1 MKNRFLSLA
10 IMSGLFLPGCMAAAK
25 QETASFDALSE
36 RYASDA
42 EALAVSAAREISDRH
57 TSYVPIS
64 VDAAPGAFGTALER
78 ELRNNGMTLVDSG
91 GVRLS
96 YKLDVTQQDGKPL
109 GYAEISSSD
118 GKLLCFTRNL
128 GEMRYTAAPSGG
140 ASSSSLVE
148 SRPLPDPAVSTA
160 KAGSPI
166 IGGGKPVE
174 PEKAESAVPSE
185 PVAVAESPVK
195 TVAVTKSGTAAAVA
209 RRSGVPVAD
218 FCRWNNV
225 GPNAMLIEGYQV
237 YLSEPPAGTI
247 PVAAE
252 NPVPV
257 GVAHA
262 AGTPEATLPAPVPA
276 STTLPAHTSARL
288 SLPSA
293 PQKVETKTIAYTPP
307 VSSAPVATP
316 VTPPSPPAPVVE
328 GPRVSPVSSPLSA
341 STSSG
346 DTAAV
351 PASLPADAEI
361 VPVSNPAGMG
371 VRSWEIVKG
380 EMLKAQLER
389 WAADAGY
396 TLIWSAHNDYEMQSN
411 STFNGPFKDAVKA
424 FFGALQSNG
433 HALRVTIFEG
443 NSVVEVSEH

>member
-1 MKNRFLSLA
+1 MKKSFLSLA
-10 IMSGLFLPGCMAAAK
+10 IMSGLFLPGCMAAK
-25 QETASFDALSE
+25 QESASFDALSE

-109 GYAEISSSD
+109 GYAEISCSD

-140 ASSSSLVE
+140 ASSSSLE

-160 KAGSPI
+160 KASSPI
-166 IGGGKPVE
+166 IGGGTAVE
-174 PEKAESAVPSE
+174 PEKRDASPRE

-209 RRSGVPVAD
+209 RRYGVPVRD

-225 GPNAMLIEGYQV
+225 GAGAMLIEGYQV

-252 NPVPV
+252 NPVPA
-257 GVAHA
+257 GVA
-262 AGTPEATLPAPVPA
+262 AGTPEASLPAPVPA
-276 STTLPAHTSARL
+276 STTLPAHTSAKL
-288 SLPSA
+288 SLPSVA
-293 PQKVETKTIAYTPP
+293 PQKVETKTISYTP
-307 VSSAPVATP
+307 VAAP
-316 VTPPSPPAPVVE
+316 VTPPAPPAPVAKGRE
-328 GPRVSPVSSPLSA
+328 GVSPVPSPVPT
-341 STSSG
+341 STPSG
-346 DTAAV
+346 DTASAV
-351 PASLPADAEI
+351 PASLSADAEI
-361 VPVSNPAGMG
+361 IPVSNPAGMG

-389 WAADAGY
+389 WASDAGY

-411 STFNGPFKDAVKA
+411 STFNGSFQAAVKA

-443 NSVVEVSEH
+443 NNVMEVSEH

>member
-1 MKNRFLSLA
+1 MKNSFLSLA

-195 TVAVTKSGTAAAVA
+195 TVAVTQSGTAAAVA
-209 RRSGVPVAD
+209 RRSGVPVDD

-252 NPVPV
+252 NPVPA
-257 GVAHA
+257 GVA
-262 AGTPEATLPAPVPA
+262 AGTPGATLPVPA
-276 STTLPAHTSARL
+276 STTLPAHTSAKL

-293 PQKVETKTIAYTPP
+293 APQKTETISYMP
-307 VSSAPVATP
+307 P
-316 VTPPSPPAPVVE
+316 VTPPSPPAPVAE
-328 GPRVSPVSSPLSA
+328 GPRVSPVSSPLPA
-341 STSSG
+341 STPSG
-346 DTAAV
+346 DTAAAV

-361 VPVSNPAGMG
+361 IPVSNPAGIG

-389 WAADAGY
+389 WATDAGY

-411 STFNGPFKDAVKA
+411 STFNGSFQAAVKA
-424 FFGALQSNG
+424 FFGALQSGG

-443 NSVVEVSEH
+443 NNVMEVSEH

>member
-1 MKNRFLSLA
+1 MIMKKKSLTIA
-10 IMSGLFLPGCMAAAK
+10 LMAGLFLPGCTAAK
-25 QETASFDALSE
+25 QETASFDALSD

-42 EALAVSAAREISDRH
+42 EALAVAAAREISDRH
-57 TSYVPIS
+57 TSHVPLS

-78 ELRNNGMTLVDSG
+78 ELHSNGMTLVDSG

-96 YKLDVTQQDGKPL
+96 YTLNVTQRDGKPL
-109 GYAEISSSD
+109 GYAEVSSSD

-128 GEMRYTAAPSGG
+128 GEMRYTAAPSDGG
-140 ASSSSLVE
+140 SSSTLE
-148 SRPLPDPAVSTA
+148 ARPLPDPAASTA
-160 KAGSPI
+160 EADRPI
-166 IGGGKPVE
+166 IGGGKPLG
-174 PEKAESAVPSE
+174 PEKAEPLTPE
-185 PVAVAESPVK
+185 GPVSVAERPAPK
-195 TVAVTKSGTAAAVA
+195 TVPVSRTATAAAVA
-209 RRSGVPVAD
+209 RRSGVPVDD

-252 NPVPV
+252 NPVPA
-257 GVAHA
+257 GVA

-276 STTLPAHTSARL
+276 STTLPAHTSAKL
-288 SLPSA
+288 SLPSGA
-293 PQKVETKTIAYTPP
+293 PQKTETISYTP
-307 VSSAPVATP
+307 VAAP
-316 VTPPSPPAPVVE
+316 VTPPTPTAPVAE
-328 GPRVSPVSSPLSA
+328 SRGGVSPASSPVPA
-341 STSSG
+341 STPSG

-361 VPVSNPAGMG
+361 IPVGNPVEDA
-371 VRSWEIVKG
+371 RTWEIVKG

-389 WAADAGY
+389 WATDAGY

-411 STFNGPFKDAVKA
+411 STFNGPFKDAVKV

-433 HALRVTIFEG
+433 HALRVTIYEG
-443 NSVVEVSEH
+443 NCVMEVSEH

>member
-1 MKNRFLSLA
+1 MKKSFLSLA

-140 ASSSSLVE
+140 ASSSSLE

-166 IGGGKPVE
+166 IGGGRPAE
-174 PEKAESAVPSE
+174 PEKAESSAPRESAV
-185 PVAVAESPVK
+185 VAESPVK
-195 TVAVTKSGTAAAVA
+195 TVAVTKSGTAATVA
-209 RRSGVPVAD
+209 RRYGVPVKD

-225 GPNAMLIEGYQV
+225 GAGAMLIEGYQV

-252 NPVPV
+252 NPVPAGV
-257 GVAHA
+257 G
-262 AGTPEATLPAPVPA
+262 AGTPEASLPAPVPA
-276 STTLPAHTSARL
+276 STTLPAHTSAKL
-288 SLPSA
+288 SLPSAA
-293 PQKVETKTIAYTPP
+293 PQKVETKTISYTP
-307 VSSAPVATP
+307 VAAP
-316 VTPPSPPAPVVE
+316 VTPPAPPAPVAE
-328 GPRVSPVSSPLSA
+328 GPRVSPPVPA
-341 STSSG
+341 STPSG

-351 PASLPADAEI
+351 PASLPADAEV

-396 TLIWSAHNDYEMQSN
+396 TLIWSAHNDYEMQSDA
-411 STFNGPFKDAVKA
+411 TFNGSFQAAVKA

-443 NSVVEVSEH
+443 NNVMEVSEH

>member
-1 MKNRFLSLA
+1 MKKQKHFLTIAL
-10 IMSGLFLPGCMAAAK
+10 MGLLLPGCMAAK

-36 RYASDA
+36 RYVSDA

-64 VDAAPGAFGTALER
+64 VDAAPGVFGTALER

-96 YKLDVTQQDGKPL
+96 YKLNVTQQDGKPL

-128 GEMRYTAAPSGG
+128 GEMRYTAAPSNGG
-140 ASSSSLVE
+140 PSSSLE
-148 SRPLPDPAVSTA
+148 SRSLPDPAVPTA
-160 KAGSPI
+160 EAGRLSSSPI
-166 IGGGKPVE
+166 IGGGTPVE
-174 PEKAESAVPSE
+174 PEKRDVAPRE
-185 PVAVAESPVK
+185 PVAVAAENSVKAK
-195 TVAVTKSGTAAAVA
+195 TVTVTKPGTAAAVA
-209 RRSGVPVAD
+209 RRYGVPVRD

-225 GPNAMLIEGYQV
+225 GAGAMLIEGYQV

-252 NPVPV
+252 NPVPA
-257 GVAHA
+257 GVA
-262 AGTPEATLPAPVPA
+262 AGTPEASLPAPMPA
-276 STTLPAHTSARL
+276 STTLPAHTSAKL

-293 PQKVETKTIAYTPP
+293 APQKTEPISYTP
-307 VSSAPVATP
+307 VAAP
-316 VTPPSPPAPVVE
+316 VTPPAPPAPVAE
-328 GPRVSPVSSPLSA
+328 GPRVSPVPSPMPT
-341 STSSG
+341 STPSG

-361 VPVSNPAGMG
+361 IPISNPVGMG

-389 WAADAGY
+389 WATDAGY
-396 TLIWSAHNDYEMQSN
+396 TLIWSAHNDYEMQSD
-411 STFNGPFKDAVKA
+411 STFTGPFKDAVKA

-443 NSVVEVSEH
+443 NNVMEVSEH

>member
-1 MKNRFLSLA
+1 MKKSFLSLA

-25 QETASFDALSE
+25 QESASFDALSE

-78 ELRNNGMTLVDSG
+78 ELRNNGMTLVNSG

-96 YKLDVTQQDGKPL
+96 YKLDVTQQRDGNPL

-195 TVAVTKSGTAAAVA
+195 TVAVTKSGTAATVA
-209 RRSGVPVAD
+209 RRYGVPVKD

-225 GPNAMLIEGYQV
+225 GAGATLITGYQV

-252 NPVPV
+252 NPVPA
-257 GVAHA
+257 GVA
-262 AGTPEATLPAPVPA
+262 AGTPGATLPAPVPA
-276 STTLPAHTSARL
+276 STTLPAHTSAKL
-288 SLPSA
+288 SLSSA
-293 PQKVETKTIAYTPP
+293 TPQKAETKTISYTP
-307 VSSAPVATP
+307 VAAP
-316 VTPPSPPAPVVE
+316 VTPPAPPAPVAE
-328 GPRVSPVSSPLSA
+328 GPRVSPVPSPVPT
-341 STSSG
+341 STPSG
-346 DTAAV
+346 DTASAV